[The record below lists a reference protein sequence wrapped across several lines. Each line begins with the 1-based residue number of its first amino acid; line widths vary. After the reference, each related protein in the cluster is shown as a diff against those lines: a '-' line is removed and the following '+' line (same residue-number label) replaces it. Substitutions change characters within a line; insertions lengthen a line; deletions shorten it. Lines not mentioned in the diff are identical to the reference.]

1 LQKSLPCSCGFG
13 QSEGAQSVS
22 EIPEEIV
29 TSTWQAVAAISE
41 ERAHREIEKVGRE
54 QSELLAFVLGSVS
67 DCRPQAQELAVYL
80 YFVIYQI
87 FKNATKGRF
96 LPINEEQ
103 IEAGISRNEERL
115 ARLEGAHPRF
125 QERVA
130 LLEMSPQPCV
140 VKYLVDAIMEAPEI
154 EDPVEL
160 SEEESGILFL
170 VLKTVIDLLHGEM
183 ERVEAG

>member
-1 LQKSLPCSCGFG
+1 M
-13 QSEGAQSVS
+13 S

-29 TSTWQAVAAISE
+29 SSTWQAVAAISE
-41 ERAHREIEKVGRE
+41 KQAHREIEKAGRE

-87 FKNATKGRF
+87 FKNATKRR
-96 LPINEEQ
+96 LRPIMESQ
-103 IEAGISRNEERL
+103 IERGISGNEERL

-125 QERVA
+125 QERAA
-130 LLEMSPQPCV
+130 LLEMSPQPFV
-140 VKYLVDAIMEAPEI
+140 VQYLVDAIIEAPED
-154 EDPVEL
+154 EDPLEL
-160 SEEESGILFL
+160 TEEESGTLFL
-170 VLKTVIDLLHGEM
+170 VLKTVIDLLHEER